1 MFCSPKRKILK
12 WLLRGVQCTYGMTFQ
27 TCYVHVPKCL
37 PVSKVKYKQNP
48 NLNEVL
54 MHRMTPCDACMQ
66 SGLNLISQLSWTCA
80 WLFIITVKRAKWASS
95 NETWFQE
102 KSIGKVCELR
112 HQFFTRYS
120 VVWTMCRLDEKFSVF
135 NVTRQTAHHVG
146 YLWQTTLQIGLRVV
160 VVVVACDN

>member
-1 MFCSPKRKILK
+1 MLK
-12 WLLRGVQCTYGMTFQ
+12 WLLRGVQCTDGMTFQ

-37 PVSKVKYKQNP
+37 LVSKVKYKQNP

-54 MHRMTPCDACMQ
+54 MHRMTPCDVCMQ

-80 WLFIITVKRAKWASS
+80 WLFIITVKRAKRASS

-112 HQFFTRYS
+112 LTSIFYPLFGCMDDVQTWRQILSFQCYPPNRSSCGIPVADHIPNWAES
-120 VVWTMCRLDEKFSVF
+120 CRRGS
-135 NVTRQTAHHVG
+135 
-146 YLWQTTLQIGLRVV
+146 RV
-160 VVVVACDN
+160 C